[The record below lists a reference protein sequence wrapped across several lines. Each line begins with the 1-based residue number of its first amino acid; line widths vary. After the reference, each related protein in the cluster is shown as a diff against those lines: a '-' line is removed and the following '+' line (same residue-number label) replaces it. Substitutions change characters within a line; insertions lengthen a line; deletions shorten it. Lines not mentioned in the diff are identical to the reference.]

1 MLNNDIMVEE
11 IKEKDEDLLKYLT
24 RLEYETEAGTNNFT
38 LKFHF
43 TANEYFTNEVLTK
56 KFYITE
62 DDEVTKTEGTEV
74 KWKEGKN
81 VTVKTVKKVNNN
93 K

>member
-11 IKEKDEDLLKYLT
+11 IKEKDEDVLKHLNK
-24 RLEYETEAGTNNFT
+24 LEYETETGTNNFI

-43 TANEYFTNEVLTK
+43 TPNEYFTNELLTK
-56 KFYITE
+56 KFFITE
-62 DDEVTKTEGTEV
+62 DDEVTKTEGTDI

-81 VTVKTVKKVNNN
+81 ITVKTVKKT
-93 K
+93 